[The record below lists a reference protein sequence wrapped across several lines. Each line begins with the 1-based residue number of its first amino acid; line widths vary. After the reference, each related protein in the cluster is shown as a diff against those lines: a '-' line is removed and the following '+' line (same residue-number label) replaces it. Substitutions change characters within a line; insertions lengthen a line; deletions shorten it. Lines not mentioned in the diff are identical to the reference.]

1 MFFAAAP
8 VVYAYVHFCP
18 AILTEKQAGQGMNFT
33 VPIGASDRRV
43 FQYALHVFK
52 GIAVNDRLMHIFK
65 YLPLAFVNIV
75 VALVPVML
83 RGLEVHHVAAILL
96 SCENAGQGRLVPVV
110 AVFLVQGA
118 AF

>member
-1 MFFAAAP
+1 MDFS
-8 VVYAYVHFCP
+8 
-18 AILTEKQAGQGMNFT
+18 

-52 GIAVNDRLMHIFK
+52 DVAVNDRLMHVFK
-65 YLPLAFVNIV
+65 YLPLVFIHIV
-75 VALVPVML
+75 VALISVML
-83 RGLEVHHVAAILL
+83 RRLEVHHIAAILL

-110 AVFLVQGA
+110 AVFLVQIS

>member
-1 MFFAAAP
+1 MDFS
-8 VVYAYVHFCP
+8 
-18 AILTEKQAGQGMNFT
+18 

-52 GIAVNDRLMHIFK
+52 GIAVDDWLMHIFK
-65 YLPLAFVNIV
+65 YLPLVFIHIV
-75 VALVPVML
+75 VALISVML
-83 RGLEVHHVAAILL
+83 RRLEVHHVAAILL

-110 AVFLVQGA
+110 AVFLVQFS